1 MKPLFFLT
9 SNQDKLREVRALL
22 PHVQGIALD
31 LPEIQELDGRKILAA
46 KLAEAQKYHP
56 GPLMVED
63 MSLCL
68 EALNG
73 LPGPLVCW
81 VLQAIGCEG
90 IFHLTTPSQNTRA
103 TAQTIIGYAA
113 ENGRAHFFSG
123 VLSGTLVPP
132 RGNQGFGWDAI
143 FQPDGQ
149 SKTFAEMNPNEK
161 SQFSMRR
168 KALEGLRAYLSTVAP
183 MEHLRHAPEPP

>member
-22 PHVQGIALD
+22 PHVQGIELD
-31 LPEIQELDGRKILAA
+31 LPEIQELDVQKILAT

-63 MSLCL
+63 TSLFL
-68 EALNG
+68 EAMNG
-73 LPGPLVCW
+73 LPGPLVRW
-81 VLQAIGCEG
+81 FLQAIGSEG
-90 IFHLTTPSQNTRA
+90 IFRLTTLSQNTRA

-113 ENGRAHFFSG
+113 KDDRVHFFAG
-123 VLSGTLVPP
+123 ALSGILVPP

-149 SKTFAEMNPNEK
+149 SKTFAEMTPEEK

-168 KALEGLRAYLSTVAP
+168 RALEGLRAYLGTAAP
-183 MEHLRHAPEPP
+183 LEHPRHAPEPS